1 MIYAH
6 KLSCHRAV
14 LPGGLEEVLAPRNT
28 EGMHRLFTFLSTSYC
43 PPSEFYNIRCI
54 KSSFFAMLPRNMVL
68 PLSFLSRRL
77 SPWTLLLSP
86 LSPMRRRGNNLF
98 YRRLSQIC
106 PVDTRPELIII
117 LDLGARVVARNIF

>member
-43 PPSEFYNIRCI
+43 PPSEFYNIAALNPAFSQCCHAIWCFLCR
-54 KSSFFAMLPRNMVL
+54 SFHA
-68 PLSFLSRRL
+68 RL
-77 SPWTLLLSP
+77 SPWTLPP